1 MTSNAVSNK
10 RVAILDLLRFV
21 AAMFVLLYHYH
32 YYLLKVTGDNT
43 FAIFK
48 FGYLGVNFFFMLSG
62 FVIMASAYDRSAI
75 KFGLLRVLRLYP
87 AFIVCLIITLVVL
100 YAFGNEIPSVSAI
113 FLNALIVNDYFGV
126 SNIDGVYWTLQ
137 AELKFYGCI
146 FLLILFGVLSSYR
159 IWLSI
164 WLLLAVAFHFYKEP
178 FFLGWFISPSYSF
191 FFIGGVAAYYFF
203 CNSKDRF
210 AWIVFGVAMVF
221 SLIKSWDQIDGF
233 CKEVTETDKL
243 IAVLITL
250 GFYILFVCLSKVNE
264 KIQPSRWIAILGG
277 MSYPLY
283 LIHSRAGLE
292 LVDSL
297 RAPIGV
303 YAALCSGII
312 VVLFVSLCV
321 HLFVEK
327 PLFKRARALVS

>member
-1 MTSNAVSNK
+1 
-10 RVAILDLLRFV
+10 
-21 AAMFVLLYHYH
+21 
-32 YYLLKVTGDNT
+32 
-43 FAIFK
+43 
-48 FGYLGVNFFFMLSG
+48 
-62 FVIMASAYDRSAI
+62 
-75 KFGLLRVLRLYP
+75 
-87 AFIVCLIITLVVL
+87 
-100 YAFGNEIPSVSAI
+100 
-113 FLNALIVNDYFGV
+113 
-126 SNIDGVYWTLQ
+126 
-137 AELKFYGCI
+137 
-146 FLLILFGVLSSYR
+146 
-159 IWLSI
+159 
-164 WLLLAVAFHFYKEP
+164 
-178 FFLGWFISPSYSF
+178 
-191 FFIGGVAAYYFF
+191 
-203 CNSKDRF
+203 
-210 AWIVFGVAMVF
+210 MVF